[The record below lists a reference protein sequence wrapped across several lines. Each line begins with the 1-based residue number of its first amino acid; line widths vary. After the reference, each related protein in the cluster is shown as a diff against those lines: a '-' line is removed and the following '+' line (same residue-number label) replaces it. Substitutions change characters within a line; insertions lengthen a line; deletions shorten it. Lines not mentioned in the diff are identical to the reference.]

1 MCDAHMSPDFENG
14 LLEEAYISSLEL
26 QALIQAGALGI
37 ASESHVQQ
45 TVGEVLSDLLLLV
58 AVLKYSAVHKLPSR

>member
-1 MCDAHMSPDFENG
+1 M
-14 LLEEAYISSLEL
+14 YISSLEL

-58 AVLKYSAVHKLPSR
+58 AVLKYSAIHKLPSR

>member
-1 MCDAHMSPDFENG
+1 MCSAHMSPDLEKV
-14 LLEEAYISSLEL
+14 LLRAAYTSSLEL

-45 TVGEVLSDLLLLV
+45 TVGEVLPDLLLLV